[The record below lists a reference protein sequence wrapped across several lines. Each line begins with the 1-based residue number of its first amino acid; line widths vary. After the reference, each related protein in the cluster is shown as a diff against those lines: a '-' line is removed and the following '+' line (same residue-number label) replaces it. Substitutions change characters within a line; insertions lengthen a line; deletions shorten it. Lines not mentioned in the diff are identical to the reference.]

1 MKKVFYILLAASA
14 ALFVS
19 CAKDK
24 DIKPTEEPVISEAPI
39 FTGETITFEV
49 NMDVQKETMAS
60 LSGLNIN
67 WQSGD
72 YIGVATDNSATIVAY
87 AVTPDGENPKK
98 GTVTVNAVAE
108 ATKYY
113 AIFRGS
119 LGASGDAEKEVAAN
133 DFSGITFNTSTKT
146 FSGLTVGKQ
155 QVAEG
160 SLGSHLWYTNGFP
173 LAMAGVGS
181 ANPSGNTLIMRPCLA
196 LFKVRIASASV
207 PAGYYLN
214 TETYTSS
221 EGIDHDHT
229 YSAVRGFNFYQI
241 GSSTIYSSGDF
252 TVSVADDG
260 TLTTES
266 VDNANRGTYRQISQE
281 KKLTADTDYLMC
293 LIPSGVQT
301 TFKIDFLGYSN
312 NSGGLSWDAVYSM
325 SNPAKYTVSPGD
337 FYDLGTLNPLG
348 LKKAAN
354 EAADDAAD
362 EAAAAYVPAIT
373 VDGDLSDW
381 DGISA
386 AFSNSSNSRIRE
398 WRFKSDA
405 QKIYFYFKIRKN
417 RACITLNAQD
427 EISDGKLYIGFN
439 TDNASTGSTY
449 GNIAGCESYVKV
461 IPFTNVGEAT
471 TPDPVDGLDA
481 NSEVYASG
489 FGSHNGTA
497 YVKAY
502 DAGESIGSSSSNIYL
517 ELSIPREYLNL
528 PAAGNTIT
536 VGCSYSWYTTDS
548 VSVTLE

>member
-72 YIGVATDNSATIVAY
+72 YIGVVTDNSATIVAY

-119 LGASGDAEKEVAAN
+119 LGANGDAEKEVAAN

-155 QVAEG
+155 QVASG

-173 LAMAGVGS
+173 LSMAGVGS

-221 EGIDHDHT
+221 KGKEHEHT

-281 KKLTADTDYLMC
+281 EKLTADTDYLMC

-301 TFKIDFLGYSN
+301 TFKFDFLGYSD
-312 NSGGLSWDAVYSM
+312 NSGGLLWDAVYSM

-337 FYDLGTLNPLG
+337 YYDLGTLNPLG
-348 LKKAAN
+348 MKKAAN

-362 EAAAAYVPAIT
+362 EAASSYVPAIT
-373 VDGDLSDW
+373 IDGNLSDW
-381 DGISA
+381 A
-386 AFSNSSNSRIRE
+386 AIPVLPSSQTSRIRE
-398 WRFKSDA
+398 WKFKSDA
-405 QKIYFYFKIRKN
+405 FYVYFYFSLRKN
-417 RACITLNAQD
+417 RCGT
-427 EISDGKLYIGFN
+427 GKHLVMGFN
-439 TDNASTGSTY
+439 TDNNTATGSNYDTNKIL
-449 GNIAGCESYVKV
+449 GNEVTVSVD
-461 IPFTNVGEAT
+461 PFTNAVGSNLIPVNDHTGTVSISGGT
-471 TPDPVDGLDA
+471 TTNDI
-481 NSEVYASG
+481 VYVY
-489 FGSHNGTA
+489 N
-497 YVKAY
+497 Y
-502 DAGESIGSSSSNIYL
+502 DAGEDLADDSSSTYV
-517 ELSIPREYLNL
+517 ELSIPRDKLNL
-528 PAAGNTIT
+528 PAAGSAITI
-536 VGCSYSWYTTDS
+536 GCAFDYYVTGTQSI
-548 VSVTLE
+548 TLE